1 MGKEMTQVG
10 GQYIKSKDACIDA
23 NICMANRKKLWI
35 SS

>member
-1 MGKEMTQVG
+1 MGTEITQVG
-10 GQYIKSKDACIDA
+10 GQYIMSKDACIDA